1 MIEALDRVKMILDDR
16 NITACDYA
24 YEIDGVLKEQ
34 AYYYIDSFSEITQKI
49 SEKGNTIM
57 QALTQ

>member
-1 MIEALDRVKMILDDR
+1 MILDDR